1 MPEMDFF
8 FNEEV
13 LERGGL
19 SLGLLIVVSFDS
31 G

>member
-13 LERGGL
+13 LERGDL
-19 SLGLLIVVSFDS
+19 RLGLLIVVSFDS